1 MIFNHQ
7 NTVNLLIQLS
17 ICWKALQ
24 SYTSLSLTPSPKKIR
39 MATWQRSHGTW
50 AKAVYVEVYLED
62 RILMSSVALQAA
74 HAPGQFVRSL
84 FMWTRALQWQ
94 ITKEMLHGKR
104 DVKNGCLHI
113 PVNFLVSSFQ
123 IENCIPNYY
132 LRGLHF

>member
-7 NTVNLLIQLS
+7 KHCKLTDTAIYLLKNSTKLY
-17 ICWKALQ
+17 LP
-24 SYTSLSLTPSPKKIR
+24 LPDPFPKKIR
-39 MATWQRSHGTW
+39 MVTWQRSHGTW
-50 AKAVYVEVYLED
+50 AKAAYVEVYLED
-62 RILMSSVALQAA
+62 RILKSSVALQAA
-74 HAPGQFVRSL
+74 HSPGQLVRSL

-113 PVNFLVSSFQ
+113 PMNFLVSSFQ
-123 IENCIPNYY
+123 IENRIPNYY